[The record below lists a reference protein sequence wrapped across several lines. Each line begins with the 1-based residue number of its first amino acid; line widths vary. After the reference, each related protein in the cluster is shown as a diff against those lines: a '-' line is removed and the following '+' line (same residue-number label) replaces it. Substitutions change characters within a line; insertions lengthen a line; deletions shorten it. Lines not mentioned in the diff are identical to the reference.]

1 MKRMKKIILVTA
13 LLGLVLSCNKD
24 NDKSDTLD
32 ASPQNLRGFWY
43 IDKVIKA
50 DGSIEPYTHLCP
62 TNRDRV
68 EYYNFGVRNYI
79 FYDNCDPQYD
89 DLSCSPYQ
97 LIDSRMSQCNY
108 KFNGT
113 YTLTAT
119 TLRIDYDEVTNFLP
133 PANNLDNI
141 KGIILSRN

>member
-1 MKRMKKIILVTA
+1 MKKIILVTA
-13 LLGLVLSCNKD
+13 LLGIVLSCSKD
-24 NDKSDTLD
+24 DKSDTLEV
-32 ASPQNLRGFWY
+32 SPQNYNGFWY
-43 IDKVIKA
+43 MDKVIKA
-50 DGSIEPYTHLCP
+50 DGTIEPYIHLCP

-68 EYYNFGVRNYI
+68 EYYNFGVRNYN
-79 FYDNCDPQYD
+79 FYDNCNPQYD
-89 DLSCSPYQ
+89 DIPCSQYQ
-97 LIDSRMSQCNY
+97 LIDNRISQCNY

-133 PANNLDNI
+133 EANNLDNA